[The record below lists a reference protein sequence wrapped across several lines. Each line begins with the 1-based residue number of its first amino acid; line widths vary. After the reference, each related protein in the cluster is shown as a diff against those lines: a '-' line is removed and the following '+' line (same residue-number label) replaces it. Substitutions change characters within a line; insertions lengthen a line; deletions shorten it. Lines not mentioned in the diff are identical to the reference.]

1 MTNPTTEA
9 QSWLT
14 RFASAL
20 ERRDAAAA
28 AALFADECYWR
39 DLLTFTWNIKT
50 AEGRTAIE
58 DMLQATLAAAQPTG
72 WTITGTPTSDA
83 QGVEAWFEFETPV
96 ARGEGVLRLRGGL
109 CHILFTAMKE
119 LKGFEEQRGFTRPT
133 GVRHRAD
140 PNRVTWQD
148 ARRREQETLGYT
160 EQPYVLVIGGGQG
173 GMALGAR
180 LKQLNVPTLIIDKLD
195 RPGDAWRQRYRTLV
209 LHDPVWFD
217 HLPYL
222 PVPDHWPVFTPKDK
236 LGDWMEMY
244 TRVMELNYWSRTTCT
259 RATYDAQAQAWTV
272 EVNRDGTPVVLKPK
286 QLVFATGANGP
297 ARMVDLPGSAQFQG
311 EVLHSSQYQDGAQFR
326 GKKVAVIG
334 AGSSG
339 HDVCVDLW
347 ESGAEVTMIQRSS
360 ATVIRID
367 SQVNLGMQLYSEQSA
382 AAGVSTEKADLI
394 TASLPYKVF
403 AQVQRQITD
412 NIRAHDAA
420 FYQRLQ
426 AAGFQ
431 LDFGADDTGLA
442 MKAYRTGSGY
452 YIDVGGSDLIING
465 DIALKS
471 GVAVERLSPTGL
483 VFADGSELAVDAVI
497 ACTGYQSMREVI
509 GQIVSPAVADAL
521 GRCTGMGSGVRG
533 DPGPWQGELRNH
545 WKPTRQP
552 GLWIMGG
559 NLALSRFYSKVLAL
573 QLKARQEGMAT
584 PVYGEPG

>member
-1 MTNPTTEA
+1 MTNPSTEA
-9 QSWLT
+9 QAWLAQ
-14 RFASAL
+14 FSAAV
-20 ERRDAAAA
+20 ERRDATEA
-28 AALFADECYWR
+28 AALFANDGYWR

-50 AEGRTAIE
+50 TEGRAAIE
-58 DMLQATLAAAQPTG
+58 DMLQATLASARPSG
-72 WTITGTPTSDA
+72 WTITGTPTGDA
-83 QGVEAWFEFETPV
+83 NGVEAWFAFETPV

-133 GVRHRAD
+133 GVRHQAD
-140 PNRVTWQD
+140 PHRVTWQD
-148 ARRREQETLGYT
+148 ARRREQEALGYT
-160 EQPYVLVIGGGQG
+160 EQPYVVVIGGGQG

-222 PVPDHWPVFTPKDK
+222 PFPDHWPVFTPKDK

-244 TRVMELNYWSRTTCT
+244 ARVMELNYWSRSTCT
-259 RATYDAQAQAWTV
+259 RATYDAQAQEWTV

-297 ARMVDLPGSAQFQG
+297 ARMVDLPGRAQFQG
-311 EVLHSSQYQDGAQFR
+311 EVLHSSQYQDGAKFR

-382 AAGVSTEKADLI
+382 AAGITTEKADLI
-394 TASLPYKVF
+394 AASLPYKVF
-403 AQVQRQITD
+403 AQVQREITD
-412 NIRAHDAA
+412 KIRAHDAD

-431 LDFGADDTGLA
+431 LDFGPDDTGLA

-465 DIALKS
+465 DIQLKS
-471 GVAVERLSPTGL
+471 GVAIERLSPTGL

-509 GQIVSPAVADAL
+509 GQIVSPAVAEAL

-573 QLKARQEGMAT
+573 QLKARQEGVAT